1 MFKATRIASLLI
13 IATII
18 ITSCSTSKEARKYR
32 AGIDGNWQLM
42 TVTTEGVQG
51 KVKAE
56 LLGEASINCFV
67 GSTWSFN
74 KNNSLGTYSI
84 NQNAGE
90 CAAVK
95 RNIRWSI
102 FEAPGEPKLFQF
114 KKLDNNYK
122 EIEEGSAG
130 YRFSILHLDERTM
143 KLQNDVTYSGQQI
156 SFIYTF
162 SKN

>member
-1 MFKATRIASLLI
+1 MLKATRITSLLI
-13 IATII
+13 IAMIFI
-18 ITSCSTSKEARKYR
+18 MSCSTSKEARKYR
-32 AGIDGNWQLM
+32 SGIDGNWQLK
-42 TVTTEGVQG
+42 TVTTEGVTG
-51 KVKAE
+51 SVKAE

-74 KNNSLGTYSI
+74 KNNSLGSYSI
-84 NQNAGE
+84 NQNGGE

-102 FEAPGEPKLFQF
+102 YEAPGEPKLFQF
-114 KKLDNNYK
+114 KKLDNNFK
-122 EIEEGSAG
+122 AIEEGSVG
-130 YRFSILHLDERTM
+130 YRFSILQLDNNTM

-156 SFIYTF
+156 AFVYTF

>member
-1 MFKATRIASLLI
+1 MFKTTRVATLLI
-13 IATII
+13 IAAIF

-32 AGIDGNWQLM
+32 SGIDGNWQLM
-42 TVTTEGVQG
+42 TVTTEGIKG
-51 KVKAE
+51 TVKAE

-67 GSTWSFN
+67 GSTWKFN

-84 NQNAGE
+84 NQNGGE
-90 CAAVK
+90 CAAVT

-102 FEAPGEPKLFQF
+102 YEAPGEPKLFQF

-122 EIEEGSAG
+122 EVEEGSAG
-130 YRFSILHLDERTM
+130 YRFSILQLDDNTL
-143 KLQNDVTYSGQQI
+143 KIQNDVTYSGQPI
-156 SFIYTF
+156 AFIYTF